1 MCNNCMNGKCEGNCA
16 GCAKGEI
23 LKLKEN
29 ILDLQEQ
36 IKAKDLT
43 IFFLEIDE
51 SFKTDFEK
59 NANKLFFKAIQAL
72 EIGDMKLDHQ
82 FYCACSRIKEMYK
95 GETDEKIRA
104 FLLILESFELSYTK
118 SKYRFYD

>member
-1 MCNNCMNGKCEGNCA
+1 MCENCKNGNCA

-29 ILDLQEQ
+29 IDIMKES

-51 SFKTDFEK
+51 SFKTNFER
-59 NANKLFFKAIQAL
+59 NATQLFLKAIAAL
-72 EIGDMKLDHQ
+72 EIEDMKLDYQ
-82 FYCACSRIKEMYK
+82 FYRACTRIKDMYK
-95 GETDEKIRA
+95 GETDERVRA
-104 FLLILESFELSYTK
+104 FLLILDSFELQYTK
-118 SKYRFYD
+118 SKNRFYD